1 MMECPLGDIDL
12 NRIQTDIL
20 SDGETHEQD
29 HKSTK
34 SKVDGSGTVVT
45 FENTNGV
52 QMLQVEEASKQPEKE
67 PEEPEEGEISD
78 DNDHGISI
86 PENDDKLESAECDDA
101 AESMKE
107 PSPTLPKAPATSYDK
122 WSHRSNGHGRHGGW
136 KLRSEASA
144 YSPQPDK
151 FYQFAWAQGIQ
162 GSSKDSLGDSLQ
174 EETKSRKTG
183 DSNRSLHRS
192 GSADRKSGWILGDK
206 GIEYVKFMRSDDGYL
221 YLQEGGDR
229 SDQRRGDGRK
239 GRSDKASSERASMLK
254 STLDKAGR
262 ETEEKYRNHSDE
274 RSSTHERDHRRRSE
288 SRRSCRDSRKREPR
302 GEGELEEGEI
312 EGKQAMLAEQ
322 NRHSKSR
329 DRYSEKQAERS
340 FLLLH
345 SKGKTGSESPAH
357 NLMSESHKDKLFTD
371 IAEYVRNVAVKDA
384 QKSFMSVCRQ
394 LRRAL
399 RTLRD
404 LHTDLSRAQGKHIEG
419 QQRKVL
425 ALTRDTFSGIRAA
438 YAVRNTAIGKEQE
451 QDTNA
456 FPRLLEL
463 ARSRCHSLFTSKQIQ
478 ELESMMQAIGY
489 CSTTDY
495 LPKSH
500 KRSSEAER
508 GEEKDV
514 RIGESSG
521 NTSATTQLESESST
535 DNSANHRT
543 LDHGDEAEQPL
554 NPSADLHP
562 GEISIVQPVNILDSS
577 TAGTVGFGGW
587 FSLTPEQGDTQGYD
601 DAKEA
606 GPPMMGS
613 VVDLNE
619 DQSKN
624 LSVLVSEMGAESR
637 RDKLGIALRD
647 AHAIPNKDHAFA
659 PHFDPVRALN
669 SYHEK
674 FAAKSQTVYARL
686 PSPTPSDEEGAGVN
700 DANEASAAAPDLGFN
715 EGRQAGKEGQLPE
728 GSQLSFFPP
737 VISSHQGS
745 IVPIKENH
753 GRPTPPELTLFPS
766 LEPAI
771 AEDGS
776 TDGLQAKSVQL
787 RGSKKSRDPRR
798 RLVSQPFD
806 LELPQADTVG
816 SEGLERTQWSQES
829 SVAHSRESAVT
840 KQQSSQAS
848 QENHPPK
855 GDLMSLLTL
864 ATGGGWLAEQQM
876 GTSSKET
883 PASIVSVDT
892 GSRMIVDSASN
903 FLDDVSQNKR
913 QIDFLSEES
922 SSKRQKI
929 SKEGDDVAQPKVS
942 IDLETSAMGD
952 ELKQG
957 LVSETTSSQGATS
970 LKQTASILESVVKDQ
985 SKPRMKPRDPR
996 RALLGSILEKSK
1008 TLALAAA
1015 KSESTSAAS
1024 SSGASNLVAQV
1035 SGDASATTSL
1045 PHDPT
1050 DKPLGGVVNMMA
1062 NAWPS
1067 SLVKN
1072 ENLPVIGSSGMPQVS
1087 DAISSSSR
1095 PDDLLR
1101 ASKGTGVETKLAV
1114 IKPPSKFDLNVSAA
1128 ANPKQQSI
1136 NHWDHLEPL
1145 LEGLDERQKQAVRQE
1160 RARRIEEQSRM
1171 FVAKKLCL
1179 VLDLDHTLLNSA
1191 KFSEIEGEWEAKLQ
1205 ANELTERNKFSKEG
1219 TNKRELYRFQHM
1231 GMWTKLR
1238 PGIWNFLARA
1248 SNLYE
1253 LHVYTMGNKA
1263 YATEMAKLLDPTGAL
1278 FAGRVISKGDD
1289 GDIVDGD
1296 ERPPKSKDLDGVLG
1310 MESAVVII
1318 DDSARVWPHHRHNLI
1333 VVERYMYFPC
1343 SRKQFGLPGPSL
1355 LEVGHDERE
1364 QDGMLASALT
1374 VIEKIHYSFFSNPRL
1389 HEVDVRDIL
1398 AKEQRRV
1405 LAGCKLVFS
1414 RVFPQGEI
1422 QPHLHP
1428 LWQLAEQFGAV
1439 CSIGI
1444 DDGVTHVVAISL
1456 GTEKVNWALS
1466 TGRFVVRPS
1475 WLEASAILYRRASE
1489 RDFSVSP

>member
-12 NRIQTDIL
+12 NRVQTDIL
-20 SDGETHEQD
+20 SDGETHVQD
-29 HKSTK
+29 HGSTK
-34 SKVDGSGTVVT
+34 SKEDGLGTVVT
-45 FENTNGV
+45 IDNTNGV
-52 QMLQVEEASKQPEKE
+52 QMQQAEEASKQPKQGH
-67 PEEPEEGEISD
+67 EEPEEGEISD
-78 DNDHGISI
+78 DNDHGVSI
-86 PENDDKLESAECDDA
+86 PENDDKPESTECDDA

-107 PSPTLPKAPATSYDK
+107 PSPMLLKATATSYDK

-144 YSPQPDK
+144 YTAQPDK

-174 EETKSRKTG
+174 EETKSRKAG
-183 DSNRSLHRS
+183 DNNRSLHRS
-192 GSADRKSGWILGDK
+192 SSADRKSGWIVGDR

-239 GRSDKASSERASMLK
+239 GRSDKGSSERASLSK
-254 STLDKAGR
+254 SSL
-262 ETEEKYRNHSDE
+262 EEKYRNHSDE
-274 RSSTHERDHRRRSE
+274 RSSAHEREHRRRSE
-288 SRRSCRDSRKREPR
+288 SRRPSRDSRKRENR

-329 DRYSEKQAERS
+329 DRHSEKQAEKPS
-340 FLLLH
+340 LLSH
-345 SKGKTGSESPAH
+345 SKGSESPAH
-357 NLMSESHKDKLFTD
+357 NLMSELHKDKLFTD

-384 QKSFMSVCRQ
+384 QKSFMSVCHQ

-404 LHTDLSRAQGKHIEG
+404 LNRDLSRAQGKHIEG

-425 ALTRDTFSGIRAA
+425 ALTRDAFSGIRAA

-463 ARSRCHSLFTSKQIQ
+463 ARSRCQILFTSKQIQ

-489 CSTTDY
+489 CSRTDY

-500 KRSSEAER
+500 KRGSEAER
-508 GEEKDV
+508 GEEKDM
-514 RIGESSG
+514 RIGDSSG
-521 NTSATTQLESESST
+521 TTQLESESST
-535 DNSANHRT
+535 DNSANDRT

-554 NPSADLHP
+554 NPSVDLHL
-562 GEISIVQPVNILDSS
+562 GEISMVQPVNILDSS

-587 FSLTPEQGDTQGYD
+587 FSLTPEQVDTQGYD

-606 GPPMMGS
+606 GPIPAPMMGS

-624 LSVLVSEMGAESR
+624 LSVLASEMGAESR
-637 RDKLGIALRD
+637 RDKLGNVTLRD
-647 AHAIPNKDHAFA
+647 AQALPNKEHSFA
-659 PHFDPVRALN
+659 PHFDPVRALT

-674 FAAKSQTVYARL
+674 FAGKSQTAYARL
-686 PSPTPSDEEGAGVN
+686 PSPTPSDEEGAGTN
-700 DANEASAAAPDLGFN
+700 SANEASGAAPHSGFN
-715 EGRQAGKEGQLPE
+715 EGWQAGKEGQVEGMPE
-728 GSQLSFFPP
+728 GTQPSFFPP

-776 TDGLQAKSVQL
+776 TDGLQAKLVQL

-806 LELPQADTVG
+806 LELPQPDTVG
-816 SEGLERTQWSQES
+816 NEGSERTQWSQES
-829 SVAHSRESAVT
+829 AMTHSRESTVP

-848 QENHPPK
+848 QENLPPK
-855 GDLMSLLTL
+855 GDFMSLLTL

-883 PASIVSVDT
+883 PANMVTVDT
-892 GSRMIVDSASN
+892 GSRMILDSASN
-903 FLDDVSQNKR
+903 FLDDVSQKKR

-922 SSKRQKI
+922 SSKRQKIAVI

-942 IDLETSAMGD
+942 IDLETSVMSD

-957 LVSETTSSQGATS
+957 VVSETSSSQGATS
-970 LKQTASILESVVKDQ
+970 LKQTASILESAEKDQ

-1035 SGDASATTSL
+1035 SGDASGTTSL
-1045 PHDPT
+1045 PISTHDPT
-1050 DKPLGGVVNMMA
+1050 DKPLGVVNMIA

-1087 DAISSSSR
+1087 DAISSNSR
-1095 PDDLLR
+1095 PDDLSR
-1101 ASKGTGVETKLAV
+1101 ASKVTGVETKMAV

-1191 KFSEIEGEWEAKLQ
+1191 KFTEIEGDWEAKLQ

-1374 VIEKIHYSFFSNPRL
+1374 VIEKVHYNFFSNPRL